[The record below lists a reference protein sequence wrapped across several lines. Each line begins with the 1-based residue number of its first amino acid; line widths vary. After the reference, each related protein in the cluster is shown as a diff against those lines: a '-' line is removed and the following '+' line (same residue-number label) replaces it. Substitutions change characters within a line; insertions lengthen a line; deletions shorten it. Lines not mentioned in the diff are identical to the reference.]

1 MHPWISTC
9 TMRFDVS
16 FIIFSGI
23 FAQAITVRHIQSV
36 TLPLQPSQ
44 QTGYEQILLPSR
56 MLKC

>member
-1 MHPWISTC
+1 
-9 TMRFDVS
+9 MRFDVS

-23 FAQAITVRHIQSV
+23 FYQARHIQSV
-36 TLPLQPSQ
+36 TLPFQPGQ